1 MACVTLLIAAKDNE
15 TWDLLLLVQ
24 KVFWNLK
31 EEKKK
36 TIRKKFKQV

>member
-36 TIRKKFKQV
+36 DYQKKF